1 MKDYSKLEEFIRRH
15 YTSLLAVANRF
26 VDPDTAQ
33 DITQNVIYKFIEK
46 ETLINQIENADSFL
60 FTMVKNE
67 AFAHFRAAKNENKRY
82 EQLRPEEAEDS
93 EILRILIEEESNQ
106 MLLNAIETLPP
117 QTAHIIR
124 LVLAGYDNKE
134 IAVLVNVSIN
144 TVKTIKYS
152 GIRKLREYFLSH
164 KF

>member
-1 MKDYSKLEEFIRRH
+1 MKDYSKLEAFIRSH
-15 YTSLLAVANRF
+15 YTSLLAVAKRF

-33 DITQNVIYKFIEK
+33 DITQNTIYKFIEK
-46 ETLINQIENADSFL
+46 ETSIPQIENLDGFL

-67 AFAHFRAAKNENKRY
+67 ALTYLRSVKNENKRY
-82 EQLRPEEAEDS
+82 ESLRVEEAEDS
-93 EILRILIEEESNQ
+93 EVFRILIEEESNQ
-106 MLLNAIETLPP
+106 MLLNAIDTLPP

-124 LVLAGYDNKE
+124 LVLTGYENKE
-134 IAVLVNVSIN
+134 IAVLVGISIN
-144 TVKTIKYS
+144 TVKTIKYG